1 MVIVGITVGIGIVI
15 VVRNVGRRVVWI
27 CINRVVVVE
36 TIVGRVKV

>member
-1 MVIVGITVGIGIVI
+1 MVIVGITVGIGI

-27 CINRVVVVE
+27 CITRVVVVE